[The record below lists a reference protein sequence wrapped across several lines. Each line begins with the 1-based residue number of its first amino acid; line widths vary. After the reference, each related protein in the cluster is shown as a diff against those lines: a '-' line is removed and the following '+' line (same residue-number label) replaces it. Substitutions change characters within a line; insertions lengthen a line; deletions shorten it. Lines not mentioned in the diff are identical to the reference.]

1 MNIAAIAK
9 NQQELVNLRN
19 DAKVPL
25 AKELKDDG
33 STYGTALNKQDT
45 LKLIDAIQKSGDWIL
60 SSTDG
65 LNRLGFTSEQ
75 QVKSIQENSNKVLE
89 LSGKIQANIE
99 ATSVLVSALLNE
111 SYDEEEI
118 PDSIKNALSDL
129 YSNNESNYQDK
140 TSYDKR
146 GLAKA
151 YEENVSGVISARAA
165 TWKNGIYV
173 TYSNEDGTPGEE
185 KFVSMGAGTDYLRT
199 QNS

>member
-9 NQQELVNLRN
+9 NQQELINLQN
-19 DAKVPL
+19 EAKVPL
-25 AKELKDDG
+25 AKEFKNNG
-33 STYGTALNKQDT
+33 STYGPALNKQDT
-45 LKLIDAIQKSGDWIL
+45 LKLIDAIHKSGSWIL
-60 SSTDG
+60 SSTDE

-129 YSNNESNYQDK
+129 YSNNESDYQDK
-140 TSYDKR
+140 TSYDKP
-146 GLAKA
+146 GLATA
-151 YEENVSGVISARAA
+151 YKENVAGVIDARAA

-173 TYSNEDGTPGEE
+173 TYANEDGTPGEE
-185 KFVSMGAGTDYLRT
+185 KFVSMGAGTEYLRT